1 MRRIEWADKSGLIA
15 LEMVGYPPNIIRQNK
30 NKMELEFN
38 NKSESITAKD
48 IADVERKNKFIFPQE
63 IKSFLLA
70 NNGGQPNKTIYTQNS
85 QDYVVDF
92 FLPIKST
99 EFEDLTYSATITDL
113 SDIIPNTVIP
123 FAIDPFGNYFVL
135 TKLKVK
141 SISWKWKK

>member
-1 MRRIEWADKSGLIA
+1 M
-15 LEMVGYPPNIIRQNK
+15 
-30 NKMELEFN
+30 
-38 NKSESITAKD
+38 
-48 IADVERKNKFIFPQE
+48 
-63 IKSFLLA
+63 
-70 NNGGQPNKTIYTQNS
+70 
-85 QDYVVDF
+85 VDF